1 VIRVCFVF
9 RDPILKGTSI
19 EEIFLGLGDR
29 INNKRSIE
37 VNNFFYNSKL
47 SLLKNIIKLRK
58 INADIYHIPGDVHYL
73 TPFLIGFK
81 VINTIQDIGT
91 YKNLNGIKKYLY
103 GLLWIVIPYFLS
115 NVVTCTSRFNLD
127 DLKKHF
133 NFSKI
138 TLVNNPVSPKIKYK
152 PKKNISVKPNILQI
166 GCHPHKNLEGVIKS
180 IVGLECELT
189 IIGHL
194 SKEQKSLL
202 ELNMINYVNYHGISF
217 NKVIDCYASSDLV
230 VFTSFHEGFGMP
242 IVEANAIGRPIICS
256 NVCSLPEIAGDAALF
271 VNPFSE
277 EEIKNAISY
286 LINNKKKWDYYVE
299 KGLINAKRF
308 KQKNIADQYIDI
320 YKQIK

>member
-1 VIRVCFVF
+1 MIRVCFVF

-37 VNNFFYNSKL
+37 VNNFFITL
-47 SLLKNIIKLRK
+47 SYRLKTLLVKK

-91 YKNLNGIKKYLY
+91 CKNLNGIKKYLY

-166 GCHPHKNLEGVIKS
+166 GCHPHKNLEGVINS

-194 SKEQKSLL
+194 SK
-202 ELNMINYVNYHGISF
+202 
-217 NKVIDCYASSDLV
+217 
-230 VFTSFHEGFGMP
+230 
-242 IVEANAIGRPIICS
+242 
-256 NVCSLPEIAGDAALF
+256 
-271 VNPFSE
+271 
-277 EEIKNAISY
+277 
-286 LINNKKKWDYYVE
+286 NKK
-299 KGLINAKRF
+299 AF
-308 KQKNIADQYIDI
+308 
-320 YKQIK
+320 